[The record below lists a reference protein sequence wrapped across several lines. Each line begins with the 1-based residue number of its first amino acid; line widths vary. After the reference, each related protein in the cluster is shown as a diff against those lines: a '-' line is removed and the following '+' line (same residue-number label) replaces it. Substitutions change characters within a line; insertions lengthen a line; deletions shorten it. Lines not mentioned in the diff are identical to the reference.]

1 MISVDFLK
9 FFNRNKYLFFFHF
22 LACLIYM
29 LHKHIG
35 KKPGPH
41 NKEAQQKIFL
51 SIVEPLFIL
60 YDKI

>member
-1 MISVDFLK
+1 MS
-9 FFNRNKYLFFFHF
+9 YLY
-22 LACLIYM
+22 ASQTYR
-29 LHKHIG
+29 